1 MVVVVCESNLVYIIT
16 IDHPWHI
23 PLNQMII
30 GKNVKVKK
38 DIYSNTNNWGDN
50 HEKQRQNA
58 NGEKKKSANDVF
70 QFSGYQYNFLL

>member
-1 MVVVVCESNLVYIIT
+1 
-16 IDHPWHI
+16 
-23 PLNQMII
+23 MII

-58 NGEKKKSANDVF
+58 NGEK
-70 QFSGYQYNFLL
+70 